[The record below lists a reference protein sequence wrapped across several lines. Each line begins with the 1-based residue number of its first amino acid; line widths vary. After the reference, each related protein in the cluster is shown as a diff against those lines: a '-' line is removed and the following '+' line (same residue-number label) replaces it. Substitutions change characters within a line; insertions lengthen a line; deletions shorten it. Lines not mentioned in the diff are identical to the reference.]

1 MTSEELIS
9 LVEDFNEWLENM
21 AEKYN
26 WNKDEIQYLI
36 KQFLK

>member
-1 MTSEELIS
+1 MTREELIS

-21 AEKYN
+21 AKKYN
-26 WNKDEIQYLI
+26 WDKDEIQYLI

>member
-1 MTSEELIS
+1 MTREDLIS

-21 AEKYN
+21 AVKYN
-26 WNKDEIQYLI
+26 WDKDEIQYLI

>member
-26 WNKDEIQYLI
+26 WDKNDIQALI
-36 KQFLK
+36 KQFLM